1 MALTERALKIYRLLM
16 DLVRIPSV
24 TGSEEE
30 GRILDFIHEWLS
42 SLPYYQAHP
51 SDLIRVPSLGEGRN
65 AQGLLALLRAVP
77 KTPRTVIL
85 TGHVDVVDVD
95 VYGPL
100 KEVAFDPES
109 LMQRLKE
116 GGSVDLSQEAKQ
128 DLESGRFLFGRGVL
142 DMKAGIAL
150 QMDLLAEKS
159 CHVEDL
165 PCNLLFA
172 PVFDEENASE
182 GMRSILPRL
191 VSLQEE
197 GLDYIACINSEPCD
211 LGSSEENVRY
221 LFLGTVGKIMPVFL
235 CVGREAHTGEYFK
248 GLNSTLIASML
259 ALELEGNPT
268 FSEIKG
274 EEAYPPPCCLRM
286 RDLQKTYS
294 VTLPERTV
302 ACYSLITVGK
312 SPERI
317 LDEMKRVAK
326 NVLEKVFARYEEHR
340 RTFYERVGRLVPKEF
355 EGAWRVLTYEDLLRE
370 VVQKQ
375 GEDAV
380 FVNRLLCGFLEAL
393 PLKMD
398 VREKGV
404 ALMEFLLDLSGEKGP
419 LILLGFL
426 PPFNPHRG
434 NLRKSTKEKR
444 VLEVAEALINEAK
457 DRFGEVLQCIE
468 YFGGITDLSYLGF
481 QGEPQELEALAKNL
495 PGWGTLYYLPMEA
508 LTALDVPVLNIG
520 PAGKDAHK
528 NTERLEIPYSLEVV
542 PELLR
547 EAVDRLAQ
555 R

>member
-1 MALTERALKIYRLLM
+1 MEIYRLLM

-24 TGSEEE
+24 TASEGEA
-30 GRILDFIHEWLS
+30 RILDFIYEWLS
-42 SLPYYQAHP
+42 ALPYYQANP
-51 SDLIRVPSLGEGRN
+51 SDLIRVPSLEGGN
-65 AQGLLALLRAVP
+65 KAQCVLALLRAVP
-77 KTPRTVIL
+77 ETPKTVIL

-100 KEVAFDPES
+100 KEVAFDPE
-109 LMQRLKE
+109 LLTQRLKA
-116 GGSVDLSQEAKQ
+116 GGLVELSQEARR
-128 DLESGRFLFGRGVL
+128 DLESDRFLFGRGVL

-159 CHVEDL
+159 YCVGDL

-197 GLDYIACINSEPCD
+197 GLDYLACINSEPCD

-248 GLNSTLIASML
+248 GLNSTLIASKL

-302 ACYSLITVGK
+302 AFYSLITVEK

-326 NVLEKVFARYEEHR
+326 SVLEEVFARYKENC
-340 RTFYERVGRLVPKEF
+340 RTFYERVGRLAPKEL
-355 EGAWRVLTYEDLLRE
+355 ESAWRVLTYKDLLHE
-370 VVQKQ
+370 VVQKK
-375 GEDAV
+375 GGDDA
-380 FVNRLLCGFLEAL
+380 FVNRLLCDFLETL
-393 PLKMD
+393 PLQMD

-434 NLRKSTKEKR
+434 NLRKSKKERKI
-444 VLEVAEALINEAK
+444 LEVAEALMNEAK
-457 DRFGEVLQCIE
+457 DRFGENLRCIE

-481 QGEPQELEALAKNL
+481 QGEPQELEVLARNL
-495 PGWGTLYYLPMEA
+495 PGWGPLYYLPVEA

-542 PELLR
+542 PQLLR

-555 R
+555 Q